1 VKRRDFL
8 IRGFGA
14 VVANSAFGQHSVPH
28 YFGEL
33 VLKPLDDARLMQVQ
47 QPFGYQDEAG
57 QSWAVPAKAL
67 CDGASIPRV
76 FWSIIGG
83 PWDGRYRNA
92 SVVHDWFCAVR
103 IMPWQATHRM
113 FYEAMLTSGTDAT
126 LAKTMFLAVRYCG
139 PSWDKLT
146 LENSRILTHGGTQRL
161 DPPNVQNSTSG
172 FASDSETRDARTQL
186 IGNFEKL
193 AGEVKSRNLS
203 ASEIEQLVDQHGRQE
218 SIAAMLPN

>member
-1 VKRRDFL
+1 
-8 IRGFGA
+8 
-14 VVANSAFGQHSVPH
+14 
-28 YFGEL
+28 
-33 VLKPLDDARLMQVQ
+33 
-47 QPFGYQDEAG
+47 
-57 QSWAVPAKAL
+57 
-67 CDGASIPRV
+67 
-76 FWSIIGG
+76 
-83 PWDGRYRNA
+83 
-92 SVVHDWFCAVR
+92 
-103 IMPWQATHRM
+103 M

-139 PSWDKLT
+139 PSWDSLT

-161 DPPNVQNSTSG
+161 DPPNVQNRTNG
-172 FASDSETRDARTQL
+172 FVSDSEARDARTQL